1 MTEPGASAAAAE
13 STQDSKQEQRR
24 RQLEE
29 AVAEGIPLDVFHRR
43 WIIVAAMC
51 TSLLAVMLANSS
63 MNLALPGMT
72 SDLRITQAEQTW
84 IVDLFSLVFAALLFT
99 AGAIGDRY
107 GRKLVL
113 QIGMVL
119 FTVPSLYAG
128 LIADSGAE
136 LIVARGVMGIGAA
149 MVMPSTLSII
159 NTTFPRGQRAGAIAV
174 WTGVAGAGAG
184 LGTVFSGVL
193 LEFWSWRSAF
203 LMSVAFG
210 VVAFV
215 ANQILSHESK
225 DEKRTPIDWLGGLLS
240 TVGVL
245 GLVYAIIEGPH
256 DGWTQPAVLVA
267 VAAAVVG
274 IGLFVW
280 WERRTPHPMLDMTLF
295 RNPLFS
301 SSSAAVTVAF
311 FALGGSFFLLAQL
324 FQLVLEYSELE
335 SALATLPIM
344 LPMLLLSPWVPKVAA
359 AIGSRF
365 TVGSGLAII
374 AAGFLLCSTWDGD
387 TGYWG
392 ILLPLFVV
400 ILGMVFVMPPATNLI
415 IASVPKNRSGM
426 GSAMND
432 TVREL
437 GVSIGIAVL
446 GSLIARGYSS
456 GIGEATRGLP
466 PEAAAA
472 AESSFPAAVQ
482 GVAPVLEQ
490 EAGPAATER
499 FVGLATDAWMTGM
512 NWAMLAAAAI
522 AAVAAVGTLIAM
534 PNKRREPEFIVTPQD
549 APPAHA

>member
-1 MTEPGASAAAAE
+1 MTGTNEPGATTTAAE
-13 STQDSKQEQRR
+13 TRTQRSR
-24 RQLEE
+24 RQLDE
-29 AVAEGIPLDVFHRR
+29 AIAEGIPLEVFRRR

-72 SDLRITQAEQTW
+72 SDLGVTQSEQTW

-107 GRKLVL
+107 GRKLIL
-113 QIGMVL
+113 QLGMVL
-119 FTVPSLYAG
+119 FTLASLYAG
-128 LIADSGAE
+128 LVADSGGE
-136 LIVARGVMGIGAA
+136 LIVARGVMGVGAS

-193 LEFWSWRSAF
+193 LEFWNWRSTF

-210 VVAFV
+210 LVALV
-215 ANQILSHESK
+215 ANQILSHESR
-225 DEKRTPIDWLGGLLS
+225 DEKRTPIDWLGGVLS

-245 GLVYAIIEGPH
+245 GLVYSIIEGPEE
-256 DGWTQPAVLVA
+256 GWGEPSVLA
-267 VAAAVVG
+267 AIAAAVVG
-274 IGLFVW
+274 IGLFIW
-280 WERRTPHPMLDMTLF
+280 WEQRTPHPMLDMKLF

-301 SSSAAVTVAF
+301 TSSAAVTIAF
-311 FALGGSFFLLAQL
+311 FALGGAFYLLAQL

-335 SALATLPIM
+335 SAMATLPIM
-344 LPMLLLSPWVPKVAA
+344 VPMMLLSPLVPKVSA

-365 TVGSGLAII
+365 TVGLGLVIISG
-374 AAGFLLCSTWDGD
+374 GFLLCSTWDGD

-400 ILGMVFVMPPATNLI
+400 VFGMVFVMPPATNLI

-456 GIGEATRGLP
+456 GIDEATRGLP

-472 AESSFPAAVQ
+472 AESSYPAAVQ
-482 GVAPVLEQ
+482 GVAPALEQ
-490 EAGPAATER
+490 QAGPQVTGR
-499 FVGLATDAWMTGM
+499 FVELATDAWMTGL
-512 NWAMLAAAAI
+512 NWAMFAASAL
-522 AAVAAVGTLIAM
+522 AAVAAVGTLLAM
-534 PNKRREPEFIVTPQD
+534 PNKRRESDFVITPQD
-549 APPAHA
+549 TPEPASV

>member
-1 MTEPGASAAAAE
+1 MSQPGASATTAE
-13 STQDSKQEQRR
+13 SKPQRR
-24 RQLEE
+24 QRQLDE
-29 AVAEGIPLDVFHRR
+29 AVAEGISLDVFRRR

-84 IVDLFSLVFAALLFT
+84 VVDLFSLVFAALLFT

-113 QIGMVL
+113 QVGMVL

-128 LIADSGAE
+128 LIADSGIE

-159 NTTFPRGQRAGAIAV
+159 NTTFPRSQRAGAIAV

-193 LEFWSWRSAF
+193 LEFWNWRSAF

-225 DEKRTPIDWLGGLLS
+225 DEKRTPIDWFGGLLS
-240 TVGVL
+240 TVGIL

-256 DGWTQPAVLVA
+256 DGWTRPGVLVA
-267 VAAAVVG
+267 VAAAIAG
-274 IGLFVW
+274 IGLFIW
-280 WERRTPHPMLDMTLF
+280 WERRTPHPMLDMKLF

-301 SSSAAVTVAF
+301 SSSAAVTIAF

-324 FQLVLEYSELE
+324 FQLVLEYGELQ

-344 LPMLLLSPWVPKVAA
+344 LPMLLLSPLVPRVAA

-365 TVGSGLAII
+365 TVGLGLVII
-374 AAGFLLCSTWDGD
+374 ATGFLLCSTWDGD

-400 ILGMVFVMPPATNLI
+400 IFGMVFVMPPATNLI

-446 GSLIARGYSS
+446 GSLIARGYSN
-456 GIGEATRGLP
+456 GIGEATGGLQQ
-466 PEAAAA
+466 EAAAA

-482 GVAPVLEQ
+482 GVAPALEQ
-490 EAGPAATER
+490 QAGPAVTER
-499 FVGLATDAWMTGM
+499 FVDLATDAWMTGM
-512 NWAMLAAAAI
+512 NWAMLAAAGL
-522 AAVAAVGTLIAM
+522 AAVAAIGTLIAM
-534 PNKRREPEFIVTPQD
+534 PSKRREPEFIIAPQDTPQ
-549 APPAHA
+549 PAHV

>member
-1 MTEPGASAAAAE
+1 MTGTTEPAE
-13 STQDSKQEQRR
+13 TKADRAR
-24 RQLEE
+24 RQLDE
-29 AVAEGIPLDVFHRR
+29 AVAEGIPLEVFRRR

-72 SDLRITQAEQTW
+72 SDLRITQSEQTW

-99 AGAIGDRY
+99 AGAVGDRY

-128 LIADSGAE
+128 LIADSGTE
-136 LIVARGVMGIGAA
+136 LIVARAVMGVGAA

-193 LEFWSWRSAF
+193 LEFWSWRAAF
-203 LMSVAFG
+203 LMSVGFG

-225 DEKRTPIDWLGGLLS
+225 DEKQTPIDWLGGVLS
-240 TVGVL
+240 TVGIL

-256 DGWTQPAVLVA
+256 DGWTQTGVLVA
-267 VAAAVVG
+267 IAAAVVG
-274 IGLFVW
+274 LGLFIW
-280 WERRTPHPMLDMTLF
+280 WEQKTPHPMLDMKLF

-301 SSSAAVTVAF
+301 TSSAAVTIAF
-311 FALGGSFFLLAQL
+311 FALGGAFYLLAQL

-344 LPMLLLSPWVPKVAA
+344 VPMLLLSPLVPKIAA

-365 TVGSGLAII
+365 AVGLGLAII
-374 AAGFLLCSTWDGD
+374 ACGFLLCSTWDGD

-400 ILGMVFVMPPATNLI
+400 VFGMVFVMPPATNLI

-472 AESSFPAAVQ
+472 AESSFPAAMQ
-482 GVAPVLEQ
+482 GVAPALEQ
-490 EAGPAATER
+490 QAGPEVTGR
-499 FVGLATDAWMTGM
+499 FVDLATDAWMTGL
-512 NWAMLAAAAI
+512 NWAMLAASAL
-522 AAVAAVGTLIAM
+522 AAVAAIGALVAM
-534 PNKRREPEFIVTPQD
+534 PGKRREADFIVTPQD
-549 APPAHA
+549 TTQPAHV

>member
-1 MTEPGASAAAAE
+1 MTGTTEPAE
-13 STQDSKQEQRR
+13 TKADRARR
-24 RQLEE
+24 KLDE
-29 AVAEGIPLDVFHRR
+29 AVAEGIPLEVFRRR

-72 SDLRITQAEQTW
+72 SDLRITQSEQTW

-99 AGAIGDRY
+99 AGAVGDRY

-128 LIADSGAE
+128 LIADSGTE
-136 LIVARGVMGIGAA
+136 LIVARAVMGVGAA

-193 LEFWSWRSAF
+193 LEFWSWRAAF
-203 LMSVAFG
+203 LMSVGFG

-225 DEKRTPIDWLGGLLS
+225 DEKQTPIDWLGGVLS
-240 TVGVL
+240 TVGIL

-256 DGWTQPAVLVA
+256 DGWTQTDVLVA
-267 VAAAVVG
+267 IAAAVVG
-274 IGLFVW
+274 LGLFIW
-280 WERRTPHPMLDMTLF
+280 WEQKTPHPMLDMKLF

-301 SSSAAVTVAF
+301 TSSAAVTIAF
-311 FALGGSFFLLAQL
+311 FALGGAFYLLAQL

-344 LPMLLLSPWVPKVAA
+344 VPMLLLSPLVPKIAA

-365 TVGSGLAII
+365 AVGLGLAII
-374 AAGFLLCSTWDGD
+374 AGGFLLCSTWDGD

-400 ILGMVFVMPPATNLI
+400 VFGMVFVMPPATNLI

-472 AESSFPAAVQ
+472 AESSFPAAMQ
-482 GVAPVLEQ
+482 GVAPALEQ
-490 EAGPAATER
+490 QAGPEVTGR
-499 FVGLATDAWMTGM
+499 FVDLATDAWMTGL
-512 NWAMLAAAAI
+512 NWAMLAASAL
-522 AAVAAVGTLIAM
+522 AAVAAIGALVAM
-534 PNKRREPEFIVTPQD
+534 PGKRREADFIVTPQD
-549 APPAHA
+549 TTQPAHV

>member
-1 MTEPGASAAAAE
+1 MTGTTEPAE
-13 STQDSKQEQRR
+13 TKADRARR
-24 RQLEE
+24 KLDE
-29 AVAEGIPLDVFHRR
+29 AVAEGIPLEVFRRR

-72 SDLRITQAEQTW
+72 SDLRITQSEQTW

-99 AGAIGDRY
+99 AGAVGDRY

-128 LIADSGAE
+128 LIADSGTE
-136 LIVARGVMGIGAA
+136 LIVARAVMGVGAA

-193 LEFWSWRSAF
+193 LEFWSWRAAF
-203 LMSVAFG
+203 LMSVGFG

-225 DEKRTPIDWLGGLLS
+225 DEKQTPIDWLGGVLS
-240 TVGVL
+240 TVGIL

-256 DGWTQPAVLVA
+256 DGWTQTGVLVA
-267 VAAAVVG
+267 IAAAVVG
-274 IGLFVW
+274 LGLFIW
-280 WERRTPHPMLDMTLF
+280 WEQKTPHPMLDMKLF

-301 SSSAAVTVAF
+301 TSSAAVTIAF
-311 FALGGSFFLLAQL
+311 FALGGAFYLLAQL

-344 LPMLLLSPWVPKVAA
+344 VPMLLLSPLVPKIAA

-365 TVGSGLAII
+365 AVGLGLAII
-374 AAGFLLCSTWDGD
+374 AGGFLLCSTWDGD

-400 ILGMVFVMPPATNLI
+400 VFGMVFVMPPATNLI

-472 AESSFPAAVQ
+472 AESSFPAAMQ
-482 GVAPVLEQ
+482 GVAPALEQ
-490 EAGPAATER
+490 QAGPEVTGR
-499 FVGLATDAWMTGM
+499 FVDLATDAWMTGL
-512 NWAMLAAAAI
+512 NWAMLAASAL
-522 AAVAAVGTLIAM
+522 AAVAAIGALVAM
-534 PNKRREPEFIVTPQD
+534 PGKRREADFIVTPQD
-549 APPAHA
+549 TTQPAHV

>member
-1 MTEPGASAAAAE
+1 MTGTTEPAE
-13 STQDSKQEQRR
+13 TKADRAR
-24 RQLEE
+24 RQLDE
-29 AVAEGIPLDVFHRR
+29 AVAEGIPLEVFRRR

-72 SDLRITQAEQTW
+72 SDLRITQSEQTW

-99 AGAIGDRY
+99 AGAVGDRY

-128 LIADSGAE
+128 LIADSGTE
-136 LIVARGVMGIGAA
+136 LIVARAVMGVGAA

-193 LEFWSWRSAF
+193 LEFWSWRAAF
-203 LMSVAFG
+203 LMSVGFG

-225 DEKRTPIDWLGGLLS
+225 DEKQTPIDWLGGVLS
-240 TVGVL
+240 TVGIL

-256 DGWTQPAVLVA
+256 DGWTQTGVLVA
-267 VAAAVVG
+267 IAAAVVG
-274 IGLFVW
+274 LGLFIW
-280 WERRTPHPMLDMTLF
+280 WEQKTPHPMLDMKLF

-301 SSSAAVTVAF
+301 TSSAAVTIAF
-311 FALGGSFFLLAQL
+311 FALGGAFYLLAQL

-344 LPMLLLSPWVPKVAA
+344 VPMLLLSPLVPKIAA

-365 TVGSGLAII
+365 AVGLGLAII
-374 AAGFLLCSTWDGD
+374 AGGFLLCSTWDGD

-400 ILGMVFVMPPATNLI
+400 VFGMVFVMPPATNLI

-472 AESSFPAAVQ
+472 AESSFPAAMQ
-482 GVAPVLEQ
+482 GVAPALEQ
-490 EAGPAATER
+490 QAGPEVTGR
-499 FVGLATDAWMTGM
+499 FVDLATDAWMTGL
-512 NWAMLAAAAI
+512 NWAMLAASAL
-522 AAVAAVGTLIAM
+522 AAVAAIGALVAM
-534 PNKRREPEFIVTPQD
+534 PGKRREADFIVTPQD
-549 APPAHA
+549 TTQPAHV

>member
-1 MTEPGASAAAAE
+1 MTGTTEPAE
-13 STQDSKQEQRR
+13 TKADRAR
-24 RQLEE
+24 RQLDE
-29 AVAEGIPLDVFHRR
+29 AVAEGIPLEVFRRR

-72 SDLRITQAEQTW
+72 SDLRITQSEQTW

-99 AGAIGDRY
+99 AGAVGDRY

-128 LIADSGAE
+128 LIADSGTE
-136 LIVARGVMGIGAA
+136 LIVARAVMGVGAA

-193 LEFWSWRSAF
+193 LEFWSWRAAF
-203 LMSVAFG
+203 LMSVGFG

-225 DEKRTPIDWLGGLLS
+225 DEKQTPIDWLGGVLS
-240 TVGVL
+240 TVGIL

-256 DGWTQPAVLVA
+256 DGWTQTDVLVA
-267 VAAAVVG
+267 IAAAVVG
-274 IGLFVW
+274 LGLFIW
-280 WERRTPHPMLDMTLF
+280 WEQKTPHPMLDMKLF

-301 SSSAAVTVAF
+301 TSSAAVTIAF
-311 FALGGSFFLLAQL
+311 FALGGAFYLLAQL

-344 LPMLLLSPWVPKVAA
+344 VPMLLLSPLVPKIAA

-365 TVGSGLAII
+365 AVGLGLAII
-374 AAGFLLCSTWDGD
+374 AGGFLLCSTWDGD

-400 ILGMVFVMPPATNLI
+400 VFGMVFVMPPATNLI

-472 AESSFPAAVQ
+472 AESSFPAAMQ
-482 GVAPVLEQ
+482 GVAPALEQ
-490 EAGPAATER
+490 QAGPEVTGR
-499 FVGLATDAWMTGM
+499 FVDLATDAWMTGL
-512 NWAMLAAAAI
+512 NWAMLAASAL
-522 AAVAAVGTLIAM
+522 AAVAAIGALVAM
-534 PNKRREPEFIVTPQD
+534 PGKRREADFIVTPQD
-549 APPAHA
+549 TTQPAHV